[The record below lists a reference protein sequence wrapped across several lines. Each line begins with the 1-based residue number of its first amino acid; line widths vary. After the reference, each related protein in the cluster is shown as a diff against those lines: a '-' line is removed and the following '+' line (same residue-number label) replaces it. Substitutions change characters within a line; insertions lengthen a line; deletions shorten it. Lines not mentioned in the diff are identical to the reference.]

1 MRHQALLFIDWK
13 RGWSLLHLGGFFGVG
28 FLAAFFAAGFL
39 AAFLPLEV
47 GFLSDAFFAAG
58 FLVVGAS
65 VMLASVGAAGFC
77 GILCWTVLG
86 AAGF

>member
-13 RGWSLLHLGGFFGVG
+13 RGWSLLRLGG
-28 FLAAFFAAGFL
+28 FFAAGFL

-65 VMLASVGAAGFC
+65 VMLASVGAVGFC

>member
-13 RGWSLLHLGGFFGVG
+13 RGWSLLHLGGFFGAG

-65 VMLASVGAAGFC
+65 VMLASVGAVGFC

>member
-13 RGWSLLHLGGFFGVG
+13 RGWSLLHLGGFFDAGFLAAG

-39 AAFLPLEV
+39 VAFLPLEA
-47 GFLSDAFFAAG
+47 GFLSD
-58 FLVVGAS
+58 V
-65 VMLASVGAAGFC
+65 LASVGAAGFC
-77 GILCWTVLG
+77 GVLCWTVLG